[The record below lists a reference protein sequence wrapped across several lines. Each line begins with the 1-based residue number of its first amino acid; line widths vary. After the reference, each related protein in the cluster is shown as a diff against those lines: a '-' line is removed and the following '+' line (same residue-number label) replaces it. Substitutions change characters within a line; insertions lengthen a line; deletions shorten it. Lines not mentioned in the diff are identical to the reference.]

1 MSILEKMGMALD
13 SRDEAGLNDCLHD
26 DCKFTLHAAG
36 KILSKSEVV
45 SWGMSGD
52 VNRKKVRILFENE
65 ENIII
70 SYKKRSYLNKWN
82 PSGSNKGK
90 ENENI
95 YFTKNFTY
103 NPSFIGF
110 KSHTNGD
117 F

>member
-52 VNRKKVRILFENE
+52 VNRKKVRILFENDDVGRTCFC
-65 ENIII
+65 IV
-70 SYKKRSYLNKWN
+70 
-82 PSGSNKGK
+82 
-90 ENENI
+90 
-95 YFTKNFTY
+95 
-103 NPSFIGF
+103 
-110 KSHTNGD
+110 
-117 F
+117 